1 MATSTELMREQAAR
15 LFALAAQA
23 HDRGD
28 TELADLLTAAASRWL
43 DQATEAENTG
53 APPPPLPSEQQQ
65 PVAQQQQQ
73 IQPEKDD
80 TEKDE
85 TNGGS

>member
-53 APPPPLPSEQQQ
+53 APPPPSEQQQ